1 MFIVFVSSSAA
12 IVSGDLNEE
21 HIRSHASSLVAH
33 THGIWEKFGALAPR
47 LYPPAGAAQHLRE
60 SWRKVPVLH
69 AHFKGRDPR
78 RRTEAGLEEGWGEPD
93 VLPLLVFI
101 TSDAIC
107 EAASRKHQESHNCV
121 KSQLLF
127 IFPSL
132 TKTQA
137 ESFEQKGTARLFFF
151 LMTILKVCASL
162 DIYFFSFLLGTLAH
176 EFLILELGS
185 TG

>member
-33 THGIWEKFGALAPR
+33 THWIWEKFWALAPR

-69 AHFKGRDPR
+69 AFKGRAPR

-132 TKTQA
+132 KKCKLKV
-137 ESFEQKGTARLFFF
+137 SSRKEQLDFFFF

-162 DIYFFSFLLGTLAH
+162 DIFFIFFL
-176 EFLILELGS
+176 FF
-185 TG
+185 